1 MNPLIKVWNLE
12 KVNIVTSVALAVTLC
27 LSYIFLIFTYYW
39 ELFVY
44 YFKALVN
51 IDGDEH
57 EDVQTYISPP
67 QYGVEI
73 RDHKWDY
80 SIILE
85 Q

>member
-1 MNPLIKVWNLE
+1 MELRKGKYCDFV
-12 KVNIVTSVALAVTLC
+12 SVI
-27 LSYIFLIFTYYW
+27 YFFIFTYYQ

-51 IDGDEH
+51 IDGDEP

>member
-1 MNPLIKVWNLE
+1 MELRKGQYCNKCGSSCHFV
-12 KVNIVTSVALAVTLC
+12 SV
-27 LSYIFLIFTYYW
+27 IHFLIFTYYW